1 MHVCELMFLDTPQQN
16 CTTEPHF
23 LRKETSVIF
32 QNEVCLLSYRTVK
45 NLNVKDKLWFCE
57 ALDDYDIK
65 MISQANE
72 FVVLVDP
79 RNIIK
84 RVVGSI
90 IMILGE
96 DNGFDTDEDYEIAI
110 KVVVVGNGAVGKSSM
125 IQRFCK
131 GIFTNKYKK
140 TIGVDFLEK
149 HITAS
154 GEDVRLMLWDTAGQ
168 EEFDAITRAYYR
180 GAQACVIVFST
191 IDRPS
196 FAAVK
201 KWKRKVE
208 DECGHIPMVLVQN
221 KIDLLHETQVDNTE
235 IEKHIESV
243 SRWSNEDPDR
253 VEIGGFFGG
262 GEGVRVTFAGGS
274 PTILNGHESS
284 RRIWSSSSPPT
295 MHRQLHHPSCCSNR
309 NQKNRRKRIHN
320 NAFHSACKMI

>member
-1 MHVCELMFLDTPQQN
+1 
-16 CTTEPHF
+16 
-23 LRKETSVIF
+23 
-32 QNEVCLLSYRTVK
+32 
-45 NLNVKDKLWFCE
+45 
-57 ALDDYDIK
+57 
-65 MISQANE
+65 
-72 FVVLVDP
+72 
-79 RNIIK
+79 
-84 RVVGSI
+84 
-90 IMILGE
+90 MILGE

-235 IEKHIESV
+235 IEKFARNMGLKLFRTSVKENLNVNKVFQLLAERHIESV